1 MDVPQDASW
10 TVRKVLGLRDIGQSL
25 ILYRIG
31 NGQSTSLWFDN
42 WHPLGPLYKRF
53 GDEVAY
59 NDGRSLQ
66 AKVSSIIHNG
76 QWRWQRARNCVIRNI
91 IAETPATLI
100 PVCDIEDSVV
110 WLPC

>member
-91 IAETPATLI
+91 IAETPTTLI
-100 PVCDIEDSVV
+100 PVCDIVYLEV
-110 WLPC
+110 